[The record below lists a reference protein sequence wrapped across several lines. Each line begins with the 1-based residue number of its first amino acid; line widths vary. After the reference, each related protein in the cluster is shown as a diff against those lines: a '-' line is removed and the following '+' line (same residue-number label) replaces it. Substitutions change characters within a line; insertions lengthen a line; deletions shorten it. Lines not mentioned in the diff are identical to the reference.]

1 MSQIKLLLDIISDVR
16 SLGDSLQAYADALTA
31 SDKIGD
37 LNDYEEIYTP
47 PEMQPEPVCRQAEP
61 VQAEPAV
68 TSADV
73 RAKLAELTRLGFS
86 DEVKELL
93 QKHGAERFSAVAD
106 EELPALMKEAET
118 IGT

>member
-16 SLGDSLQAYADALTA
+16 SLGDSLQAYADALTK

-37 LNDYEEIYTP
+37 INDYEEIYTP
-47 PEMQPEPVCRQAEP
+47 SEIQEQPATVKEEPPITR
-61 VQAEPAV
+61 
-68 TSADV
+68 ADV

-86 DEVKELL
+86 DAVKELL

-106 EELPALMKEAET
+106 EDLPVLMKEAEAV
-118 IGT
+118 GT

>member
-47 PEMQPEPVCRQAEP
+47 PKMQEQPEP
-61 VQAEPAV
+61 VQAEPA
-68 TSADV
+68 V

-86 DEVKELL
+86 DAVKELL
-93 QKHGAERFSAVAD
+93 QQHGAERFSAVDDA
-106 EELPALMKEAET
+106 ELPALMKEAET